1 MAERLPD
8 KEYMPITGDEFKK
21 IYGATSPP
29 DSIAEKTWKWLV
41 LMEHVRCQQEYWQR
55 VKAERKNK

>member
-8 KEYMPITGDEFKK
+8 KEYKPMRGDEFKK
-21 IYGATSPP
+21 IYGSTSPP

-41 LMEHVRCQQEYWQR
+41 LMEHVHRQQEYWQR
-55 VKAERKNK
+55 VQAERKNT

>member
-1 MAERLPD
+1 M
-8 KEYMPITGDEFKK
+8 TGEAFKK

-41 LMEHVRCQQEYWQR
+41 LMEHVHRQQEYWQR
-55 VKAERKNK
+55 VQAERKNT

>member
-1 MAERLPD
+1 M
-8 KEYMPITGDEFKK
+8 TGEAFKK

-41 LMEHVRCQQEYWQR
+41 LMEHVRRQQEYWQR